1 MELPTFDGKKT
12 NRMLFFLF
20 ISVTCVILAIAALLS
35 ISREG
40 HDVLMILILAV
51 ITGVIACFY
60 GIYWVYSILKQKF
73 MDKYFSDE
81 EDDGES
87 GEEDKRPACDILEE
101 FVLPAEKLTSAAL
114 SASRRI
120 AAAIWL
126 ADAAVIVTASCAVI
140 FGGYSVTPAWLL
152 YLIAF
157 IALMSVPALILHLL
171 TRAAL
176 LRSVPLNISVS
187 GNILKIDSSE
197 YKASDIERISLSIS
211 KGRHPFRC
219 LDIVTEEGWSRYR
232 IDCAGPDGGVWDGYE
247 RFCKVLRRWADANG
261 VELSVKD
268 TE

>member
-51 ITGVIACFY
+51 ITGVSACFY

-73 MDKYFSDE
+73 MDKYFGDE

-87 GEEDKRPACDILEE
+87 GEEESRPVCDISEE

-114 SASRRI
+114 SASRRT
-120 AAAIWL
+120 AAAVWL
-126 ADAAVIVTASCAVI
+126 SDAALILAGACAAF
-140 FGGYSVTPAWLL
+140 FGRASVTPAWLP
-152 YLIAF
+152 YLVAY

-171 TRAAL
+171 TRSAL
-176 LRSVPLNISVS
+176 LRSVPLRIALS
-187 GNILKIDSSE
+187 GLILKADDSE
-197 YKASDIERISLSIS
+197 YKASDIERISLGIS

-219 LDIVTEEGWSRYR
+219 LDIVTEDGRDRFR
-232 IDCAGPDGGVWDGYE
+232 IDCAGPDGSAWDGFD
-247 RFCKVLRRWADANG
+247 RLSGVLRKWADANG
-261 VELSVKD
+261 VELSVS
-268 TE
+268 T

>member
-20 ISVTCVILAIAALLS
+20 ISVTCVILAVAALLS

-51 ITGVIACFY
+51 ITGVTACFY
-60 GIYWVYSILKQKF
+60 GIYWIYSILKQKF
-73 MDKYFSDE
+73 MDKYFSE
-81 EDDGES
+81 EEEEDGES
-87 GEEDKRPACDILEE
+87 GEEDKLPVCDISEG

-126 ADAAVIVTASCAVI
+126 ADAALTLAGACAAV
-140 FGGYSVTPAWLL
+140 FGRASVTPAWLP
-152 YLIAF
+152 YLVAY

-171 TRAAL
+171 TRSAL
-176 LRSVPLNISVS
+176 LRSVPLKIALS
-187 GNILKIDSSE
+187 GNILKVDDSE
-197 YKASDIERISLSIS
+197 YKASDIERISLGIS

-219 LDIVTEEGWSRYR
+219 LDIVTEDGRDRYR
-232 IDCAGPDGGVWDGYE
+232 IDCAGPEGSVWDGFD
-247 RFCKVLRRWADANG
+247 RFSEVLRNWADANG
-261 VELSVKD
+261 VELSVSS
-268 TE
+268 